1 VTTGQLGFGLG
12 PALRALLA
20 SGELPVEPSH
30 PSDVVRDG
38 FGVLEQLTS
47 GQDGK
52 VVDPEIHPDDGVGVG
67 GDWIVKI
74 RPP

>member
-1 VTTGQLGFGLG
+1 
-12 PALRALLA
+12 
-20 SGELPVEPSH
+20 
-30 PSDVVRDG
+30 VVRDG

-74 RPP
+74 RPPLNRRGTRG